1 MTRERDAAVVEV
13 AGQGRLA
20 LGRVAAAEEPG
31 QRERRVV
38 AGQDRL
44 EGNRRRDRAAGAAGD
59 EPPQRPQQQP
69 AQEEAGAQ
77 LNTTTPRAT
86 CPVRSAVKP
95 SLIWSSE

>member
-1 MTRERDAAVVEV
+1 MAAEGHPAMLEV
-13 AGQGRLA
+13 AGERDLA
-20 LGRVAAAEEPG
+20 RGGVAVGEQPG
-31 QRERRVV
+31 EREGRVV
-38 AGQDRL
+38 AGEDPL
-44 EGNRRRDRAAGAAGD
+44 ERRRGRQRAAGRAD
-59 EPPQRPQQQP
+59 EQPPQRPQQQP

>member
-1 MTRERDAAVVEV
+1 MLEV

-20 LGRVAAAEEPG
+20 RGGVAAAEQPG

-44 EGNRRRDRAAGAAGD
+44 QGSRRRDRAAGAAAD

-86 CPVRSAVKP
+86 CLVRSAVKP
-95 SLIWSSE
+95 SLIWSSV

>member
-1 MTRERDAAVVEV
+1 MPRERDVAVLEV
-13 AGQGRLA
+13 AGQGRLP
-20 LGRVAAAEEPG
+20 LDRVAAAEEPG

-44 EGNRRRDRAAGAAGD
+44 EWSRRRDRAAGAAE

-86 CPVRSAVKP
+86 
-95 SLIWSSE
+95 